1 MLQTRTTRWA
11 ALTACACIAVLAV
24 AWLTLI
30 SPKRAE
36 AADIQDQ
43 ASAARAQNDTLEV
56 KIAQLRAQFATLSQ
70 DKADL
75 AQVYVQMPKG
85 AQTPELV
92 RNLDAMAS
100 QSGVVLKSITPG
112 EASYLAPATG
122 TAASAAG
129 STGSAGSSGS
139 AGATGTNPATGTG
152 SAAAGSAGVR
162 VVAIPVVIAV
172 HGDYFQTVLFLK
184 KLQMDLPRAFLV
196 TGLQVNQATGAA
208 TTGAGTGVVDLSITG
223 KVFALPDPTTAS
235 GSAAGG
241 TNGTGQGGAAPTTP
255 GSGGSTTART
265 PATSVT
271 TTSFTAGDAAG
282 QLLAAAG
289 NAPVEVSRA
298 GAGSFPAQPA
308 AVPSHRVSEDS

>member
-30 SPKRAE
+30 SPRRAE

-92 RNLDAMAS
+92 RSLDAMAS

-112 EASYLAPATG
+112 AASYLAPAAG
-122 TAASAAG
+122 TAP
-129 STGSAGSSGS
+129 STAGSAGSSGAAGS
-139 AGATGTNPATGTG
+139 AGANPATGSG
-152 SAAAGSAGVR
+152 SAAVGSAGVR
-162 VVAIPVVIAV
+162 VVAIPIVIAV

-208 TTGAGTGVVDLSITG
+208 TSGGGTGVVDLSITG
-223 KVFALPDPTTAS
+223 KVFALPDPASAS
-235 GSAAGG
+235 GGAAGG
-241 TNGTGQGGAAPTTP
+241 TNGTGQGGVAPTTP
-255 GSGGSTTART
+255 GAGGSTTAHT

-271 TTSFTAGDAAG
+271 TTSFTAGDATG

-308 AVPSHRVSEDS
+308 ALLSHRVSEDS